1 MSNVRKWDGE
11 GTFAG
16 SRGNDGVAPL
26 ADLHLDFA
34 ALAMVDP
41 TSPPKPR
48 PARAP
53 LPEAPNRARAV
64 GAGRGGKANFRAQ
77 PTFGFPAYDR
87 RAVVG

>member
-1 MSNVRKWDGE
+1 MA
-11 GTFAG
+11 GTGQLGPSAG
-16 SRGNDGVAPL
+16 RRCIGSSAPL

-41 TSPPKPR
+41 TAPPKPG

-64 GAGRGGKANFRAQ
+64 GAGRGGKANIRAQ

-87 RAVVG
+87 RRSLAS